1 MEMKWYQ
8 LRKKAIK
15 QPLKPGSPEWMKK
28 ITASK
33 VAAILKVS
41 PYTSKYALWH
51 IMKGNIEGQA
61 PTREVAQ
68 RGHILEDAIAKWYT
82 QQHPEYKV
90 LNPHGL
96 AWSREVITATPDRII
111 VIPEAGKKS
120 PEVVALLECK
130 TAMNGAEWGA
140 SGSGADGIPLGYY
153 AQVQAQMFCTGIKK
167 CVVAALIAMQFRE
180 YTIEYDEQYVDR
192 MSLECSEF
200 AVSLE
205 SDIEPIFSE
214 EEGDMSIYEAVR
226 ELHPEIDDTLV
237 VASNDAAVRIERFQR
252 IKKLYK
258 QAEAI
263 AKNWAVIEMGR
274 AVELEYNGR
283 PIAKR
288 QARGTGKPFVVF
300 K

>member
-1 MEMKWYQ
+1 MKWYQ

-15 QPLKPGSPEWMKK
+15 RPLKPGSPEWMKK

-41 PYTSKYALWH
+41 PSSSKYALWH
-51 IMKGNIEGQA
+51 TMKGNIEGQSPSA
-61 PTREVAQ
+61 DVAQ
-68 RGHILEDAIAKWYT
+68 RGHILEDAIAKWYE
-82 QQHPEYKV
+82 QQHPEFSV
-90 LNPHGL
+90 INPHGL

-111 VIPEAGKKS
+111 AIPEVGKKS

-130 TAMNGAEWGA
+130 TAMSGAEWG
-140 SGSGADGIPLGYY
+140 STNSGADGIPLGYY

-167 CVVAALIAMQFRE
+167 CVVAALINMQFRE
-180 YTIEYDEQYVDR
+180 YTIEYDEQYVEHMR
-192 MSLECSEF
+192 LECSEF
-200 AVSLE
+200 AASLE
-205 SDIEPIFSE
+205 SGVEPIFSE
-214 EEGDMSIYEAVR
+214 EEGEMSVYEAAR

-237 VASNDAAVRIERFQR
+237 IASDDAAVRIERFQR

-258 QAEAI
+258 QSEAI
-263 AKNWAVIEMGR
+263 AKNWAAIEMGR
-274 AVELEYNGR
+274 AAELEYSGHV
-283 PIAKR
+283 IAKR

>member
-1 MEMKWYQ
+1 MKWYQ

-51 IMKGNIEGQA
+51 TMKGNIDGQS

-68 RGHILEDAIAKWYT
+68 RGHILEDAIAKWYA
-82 QQHPEYKV
+82 QQHPEYAV

-111 VIPEAGKKS
+111 VIPEVGKKS

-130 TAMNGAEWGA
+130 TAMSGAEWGA

-153 AQVQAQMFCTGIKK
+153 SQVQAQMFCTGVKK
-167 CVVAALIAMQFRE
+167 CVVAALVAMQFRE
-180 YTIEYDEQYVDR
+180 YTIEYDEQYVEHMR
-192 MSLECSEF
+192 LECSEF
-200 AVSLE
+200 AASLE
-205 SDIEPIFSE
+205 AGTEPIFSE

-226 ELHPEIDDTLV
+226 ELHPEIDDALV
-237 VASNDAAVRIERFQR
+237 IASDDAAVRIERFQR
-252 IKKLYK
+252 IKGLYK
-258 QAEAI
+258 QTEAI
-263 AKNWAVIEMGR
+263 AKNWASVEMGR
-274 AVELEYNGR
+274 AAELEYNGR
-283 PIAKR
+283 TIAKR
-288 QARGTGKPFVVF
+288 QARGMGKPFVVF

>member
-1 MEMKWYQ
+1 MKWYQ

-41 PYTSKYALWH
+41 PYTSRYALWH
-51 IMKGNIEGQA
+51 TMKGNIEGQSPSA
-61 PTREVAQ
+61 DVAQ
-68 RGHILEDAIAKWYT
+68 RGHILEDAIAKWYA
-82 QQHPEYKV
+82 QQHLEYAV

-130 TAMNGAEWGA
+130 TAMNGTEWGV
-140 SGSGADGIPLGYY
+140 SGSGANGIPLGYY

-180 YTIEYDEQYVDR
+180 YMIEYDEQYVER
-192 MSLECSEF
+192 MRLECSEF
-200 AVSLE
+200 AASLE
-205 SDIEPIFSE
+205 SGVEPDFSE
-214 EEGDMSIYEAVR
+214 EEGDMSVYEAVR
-226 ELHPEIDDTLV
+226 ELHPEIDDALV
-237 VASNDAAVRIERFQR
+237 IASDDAAVRIERFQR

-258 QAEAI
+258 QTEAI
-263 AKNWAVIEMGR
+263 AKNWASVEMGR
-274 AVELEYNGR
+274 AAELDYDGSV
-283 PIAKR
+283 IAKR
-288 QARGTGKPFVVF
+288 QARGTGKPFVIF

>member
-1 MEMKWYQ
+1 MKWYQ

-41 PYTSKYALWH
+41 PYTSRYALWH
-51 IMKGNIEGQA
+51 AMKGNIEGSS

-68 RGHILEDAIAKWYT
+68 RGHILEDAIAKWYA
-82 QQHPEYKV
+82 QQHPEYYV

-96 AWSREVITATPDRII
+96 AWSREVITATPDRIV
-111 VIPEAGKKS
+111 VIPESGKKS

-140 SGSGADGIPLGYY
+140 AGSGADGIPLGYY
-153 AQVQAQMFCTGIKK
+153 AQVQAQMFCTGVKK
-167 CVVAALIAMQFRE
+167 CVVAALVAMQFRE
-180 YTIEYDEQYVDR
+180 YTIEYDEQYVER
-192 MSLECSEF
+192 MRLECSEF
-200 AVSLE
+200 AASLE
-205 SDIEPIFSE
+205 SSLEPIFSE

-226 ELHPEIDDTLV
+226 EMHPDIDDALV
-237 VASNDAAVRIERFQR
+237 IASDDAAIRIERFQR

-263 AKNWAVIEMGR
+263 AKNWASVEMGR
-274 AVELEYNGR
+274 AAELDYNGSV
-283 PIAKR
+283 IAKR
-288 QARGTGKPFVVF
+288 QVRGAGKPFVVF

>member
-1 MEMKWYQ
+1 MKWYQ

-15 QPLKPGSPEWMKK
+15 RPLIPGSPEWIKK

-51 IMKGNIEGQA
+51 TMKGSIEGRY
-61 PTREVAQ
+61 PDREVAQ
-68 RGHILEDAIAKWYT
+68 RGHILEDAIAEWYK
-82 QQHPEYKV
+82 QQHPEYAV

-96 AWSREVITATPDRII
+96 AWGREVITATPDRII
-111 VIPEAGKKS
+111 VIPEVGKKS

-130 TAMNGAEWGA
+130 TAMSGAEWGV
-140 SGSGADGIPLGYY
+140 SGSGADGIPAGYY

-180 YTIEYDEQYVDR
+180 YVIEYDEQYIEHMR
-192 MSLECSEF
+192 LACSEF
-200 AVSLE
+200 AASLE
-205 SDIEPIFSE
+205 SGIEPNFSD
-214 EEGDMSIYEAVR
+214 EEGDISVYEAVS

-237 VASNDAAVRIERFQR
+237 IASDDAAVRIERFQR

-258 QAEAI
+258 QTEAI
-263 AKNWAVIEMGR
+263 AKNWASIEMGR
-274 AVELEYNGR
+274 AAELEYDGR

-288 QARGTGKPFVVF
+288 QARGQGKPFVAL

>member
-1 MEMKWYQ
+1 MKWYQ

-51 IMKGNIEGQA
+51 TMKGNIEGQS

-68 RGHILEDAIAKWYT
+68 RGHILEDAIAKWYA
-82 QQHPEYKV
+82 QQHPEYAV
-90 LNPHGL
+90 VNPHGL
-96 AWSREVITATPDRII
+96 AWRREVITATPDRII
-111 VIPEAGKKS
+111 VIPEVGKKS

-130 TAMNGAEWGA
+130 TAMSGAEWG
-140 SGSGADGIPLGYY
+140 STDSGADGIPLGYY

-167 CVVAALIAMQFRE
+167 CVVAALINMQFRE
-180 YTIEYDEQYVDR
+180 YTIEYDEQYAER
-192 MSLECSEF
+192 MRLECSEF
-200 AVSLE
+200 AASLE
-205 SDIEPIFSE
+205 SGVEPAFSE
-214 EEGDMSIYEAVR
+214 EEGDMSIYEATR
-226 ELHPEIDDTLV
+226 ELHPEIDDALV
-237 VASNDAAVRIERFQR
+237 IASDDAAVRIERFQR

-258 QAEAI
+258 QTEAI
-263 AKNWAVIEMGR
+263 AKNWAAIEMGS
-274 AVELEYNGR
+274 AAELDYNGHV
-283 PIAKR
+283 IAKR
-288 QARGTGKPFVVF
+288 QARGTGKPFIVF

>member
-1 MEMKWYQ
+1 MKWYQ

-41 PYTSKYALWH
+41 PYTSKYAVWH
-51 IMKGNIEGQA
+51 AMKGNIEGIS
-61 PTREVAQ
+61 PTQEVAQ
-68 RGHILEDAIAKWYT
+68 RGHILEDAIAKWYA
-82 QQHPEYKV
+82 QQHPEYSV
-90 LNPHGL
+90 INPHGL
-96 AWSREVITATPDRII
+96 AWSSEVITATPDRIV
-111 VIPEAGKKS
+111 VIPEVGKKS

-140 SGSGADGIPLGYY
+140 SGSGADGIPLWYY

-192 MSLECSEF
+192 MRLECSEF
-200 AVSLE
+200 AASLE
-205 SDIEPIFSE
+205 SGVEPDFSE

-258 QAEAI
+258 QSEAI
-263 AKNWAVIEMGR
+263 AKNWASVEMGR
-274 AVELEYNGR
+274 AAELEYNGR
-283 PIAKR
+283 TIAKR
-288 QARGTGKPFVVF
+288 QARGQGKPFIVF

>member
-1 MEMKWYQ
+1 MKWYQ

-51 IMKGNIEGQA
+51 TMKGNIECQS
-61 PTREVAQ
+61 PSREVAQ
-68 RGHILEDAIAKWYT
+68 RGHILEDAIARWYA
-82 QQHPEYKV
+82 QQHPEYTV

-111 VIPEAGKKS
+111 VIPEVSKKS

-130 TAMNGAEWGA
+130 TAMSGAEWGV

-167 CVVAALIAMQFRE
+167 CVVAALVAMQFRE
-180 YTIEYDEQYVDR
+180 YVIEYDEQYVEH

-200 AVSLE
+200 AESIE

-214 EEGDMSIYEAVR
+214 EEGDLSIYEAVR
-226 ELHPEIDDTLV
+226 ELHPEIDDALV
-237 VASNDAAVRIERFQR
+237 IASDDAAVRIERFQR

-258 QAEAI
+258 HTEAI
-263 AKNWAVIEMGR
+263 AKNWASIEMGR
-274 AVELEYNGR
+274 AAELDYNGHV
-283 PIAKR
+283 IAKR